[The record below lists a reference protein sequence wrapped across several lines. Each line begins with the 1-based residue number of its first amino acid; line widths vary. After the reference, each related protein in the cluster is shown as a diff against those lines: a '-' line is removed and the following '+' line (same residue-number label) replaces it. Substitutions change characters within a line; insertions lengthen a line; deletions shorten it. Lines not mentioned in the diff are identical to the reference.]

1 MIKSISSLIS
11 SLLRL
16 VIEGSKNEIK
26 LDFET
31 WETKLTQLIVER
43 QDSSDNSDIFV
54 VPHECGWNS
63 TSTLLPISP
72 KNKKLKDQLKLCLII
87 EKLS

>member
-1 MIKSISSLIS
+1 MAYDYWAKFNLVPQLLVVSIHALTFKIKSISSLIS

-31 WETKLTQLIVER
+31 WETKLTQLIVEK
-43 QDSSDNSDIFV
+43 QDSSDNSIVMTF
-54 VPHECGWNS
+54 
-63 TSTLLPISP
+63 L
-72 KNKKLKDQLKLCLII
+72 
-87 EKLS
+87 

>member
-1 MIKSISSLIS
+1 MAYDYWAKFNLSLNYYLCQFHALTFKIKSISSLIS

-31 WETKLTQLIVER
+31 RETKLTQLIVER
-43 QDSSDNSDIFV
+43 QDSSDNSIVMTF
-54 VPHECGWNS
+54 
-63 TSTLLPISP
+63 L
-72 KNKKLKDQLKLCLII
+72 
-87 EKLS
+87 